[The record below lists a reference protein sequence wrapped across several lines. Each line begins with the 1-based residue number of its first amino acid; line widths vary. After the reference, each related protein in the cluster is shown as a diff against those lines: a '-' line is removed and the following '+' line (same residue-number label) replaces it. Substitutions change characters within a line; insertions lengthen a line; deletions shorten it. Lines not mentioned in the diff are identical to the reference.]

1 MPAIVSDDME
11 KGGVKDP
18 NKVADRMRALC
29 SRREYCRKDVLKKV
43 MTALDGDA
51 AKAEEIVQ
59 KLVEEKY
66 VDDRRYAAAFAR
78 DKSAISGWGQAKI
91 KYMLAAKGIDR
102 DIISEAL
109 DEIDGKRADARLQ
122 KLMENK
128 ARSLKDDPQRRIK
141 LLRFGMG
148 RGYGYEEVLSLI
160 DNLTNYE

>member
-1 MPAIVSDDME
+1 MGKSD
-11 KGGVKDP
+11 VKDP
-18 NKVADRMRALC
+18 LKVADRMRALC

-51 AKAEEIVQ
+51 AKAEEVVG
-59 KLVEEKY
+59 KLVEERY

-78 DKSAISGWGQAKI
+78 DKASIAGWGAAKI
-91 KYMLAAKGIDR
+91 RYMLAAKGVDR
-102 DIISEAL
+102 EIIASAL
-109 DEIDGKRADARLQ
+109 EEIDVNRADARFE

-148 RGYGYEEVLSLI
+148 RGYGYEEVSSVI
-160 DNLTNYE
+160 DRIL

>member
-1 MPAIVSDDME
+1 
-11 KGGVKDP
+11 
-18 NKVADRMRALC
+18 MRALC
-29 SRREYCRKDVLKKV
+29 SRREYCRRDVLKKV
-43 MTALDGDA
+43 MTALDGDS

-91 KYMLAAKGIDR
+91 KYMLAAKGVDR

-109 DEIDGKRADARLQ
+109 GEIDDKRADDRLQ

-128 ARSLKDDPQRRIK
+128 ARSLKDDPQRRMK
-141 LLRFGMG
+141 LLRFGVG
-148 RGYGYEEVLSLI
+148 RGYGYEEVLFVI
-160 DNLTNYE
+160 DRIL

>member
-1 MPAIVSDDME
+1 M
-11 KGGVKDP
+11 KDP
-18 NKVADRMRALC
+18 LKVADRMRALC

-51 AKAEEIVQ
+51 AKAEEVVG
-59 KLVEEKY
+59 KLVEERY

-78 DKSAISGWGQAKI
+78 DKASIAGWGAAKI
-91 KYMLAAKGIDR
+91 RYMLAAKGVDR
-102 DIISEAL
+102 EIIASAL
-109 DEIDGKRADARLQ
+109 EEIDVNRADARFE

-148 RGYGYEEVLSLI
+148 RGYGYEEVSSVI
-160 DNLTNYE
+160 DRIL

>member
-1 MPAIVSDDME
+1 M
-11 KGGVKDP
+11 KDP
-18 NKVADRMRALC
+18 LKVADRMRALC

-51 AKAEEIVQ
+51 AKAEEVVG
-59 KLVEEKY
+59 KLVEERY

-78 DKSAISGWGQAKI
+78 DKASIAGWGAAKI
-91 KYMLAAKGIDR
+91 RYMLAAKGVDR
-102 DIISEAL
+102 EIIASAL
-109 DEIDGKRADARLQ
+109 EEIDVNRADARLE

-148 RGYGYEEVLSLI
+148 RGYGYEEVSSVI
-160 DNLTNYE
+160 DRIL

>member
-1 MPAIVSDDME
+1 M
-11 KGGVKDP
+11 
-18 NKVADRMRALC
+18 
-29 SRREYCRKDVLKKV
+29 KKV

-51 AKAEEIVQ
+51 AKAEDIVH
-59 KLVEEKY
+59 KLMEEKY

-78 DKSAISGWGQAKI
+78 DKSAIAGWGQTKI
-91 KYMLAAKGIDR
+91 RYMLAAKGIDG
-102 DIISEAL
+102 DVISSAME
-109 DEIDGKRADARLQ
+109 EIDDKRADARLV

-141 LLRFGMG
+141 LLRYGMG